1 MRSSSN
7 ETDVDADDQ
16 AARIVEYDIATG
28 DWKLVSDPLRAT
40 RAVVLLRHDGRTVG
54 IERFDRTIGSPDEIP
69 NDLKPATPPIRRW
82 GEPHTRPSATVVVCT
97 LGSNP
102 ILRQTVEALLA
113 QEVGADGAIDYD
125 LVVVDNAPASGR
137 TRRMLEGLLSSPRLR
152 VVDEPRRGLS
162 WARNSGVRAATGEV
176 VAFTD
181 DDAVPDAAW
190 LRSLV
195 EVFSVDALGAIGGV
209 TGLVVPAELAY
220 PAQRWFEE
228 YGGFSKGPEVV
239 VWSLRPV
246 EQISKLGCPGEG
258 GPLFPITTA
267 RVGAGASMAFRR
279 SVLDE
284 IGPFDCALG
293 AGTASEGGED
303 LDAFARVLYQGY
315 CIVYTPDAVVWHTH
329 RRTLRELETQ
339 LHGNGAGMA
348 ALLTKSVLTRPSSIL
363 RLAIRSWAILRRVSR
378 GSERNSSRSADFP
391 KSLSRAEFRGFL
403 RGPSGLVRAHWNMR
417 RTVAASRN
425 AR

>member
-1 MRSSSN
+1 MS
-7 ETDVDADDQ
+7 EIDDDADLQ
-16 AARIVEYDIATG
+16 AARIVEHDIATG
-28 DWKLVSDPLRAT
+28 AWRLVSDPPSAART
-40 RAVVLLRHDGRTVG
+40 VVLLHYGGRTLG
-54 IERFDRTIGSPDEIP
+54 IENFATVLTSADEI
-69 NDLKPATPPIRRW
+69 DRELKPATPPARRW
-82 GEPHTRPSATVVVCT
+82 GEPRTQPSATVVVCT
-97 LGSNP
+97 LGSNS

-113 QEVGADGAIDYD
+113 QEPGADSAIDYD
-125 LVVVDNAPASGR
+125 LVVVDNAPASGG
-137 TRRMLEGLLSSPRLR
+137 TRRMLEGLSDPRLR
-152 VVDEPRRGLS
+152 IVDEPRRGLS
-162 WARNSGVRAATGEV
+162 WARNTGVLAATGEI

-195 EVFSVDALGAIGGV
+195 EVFSVDPTGAIGGA
-209 TGLVVPAELAY
+209 TGLVAPAELAY

-228 YGGFSKGPEVV
+228 YGGFSKGSDVV

-246 EQISKLGCPGEG
+246 EEIAALGRPGEG

-279 SVLDE
+279 HVLDE

-303 LDAFARVLYQGY
+303 LDAFSRVLYAGY
-315 CIVYTPDAVVWHTH
+315 SIVYTPDAVVWHTH
-329 RRTLRELETQ
+329 RRTRRELERQ

-348 ALLTKSVLTRPSSIL
+348 ALITKSMAIRPSAML
-363 RLAIRSWAILRRVSR
+363 RLVGRSWAILRRVSP

-391 KSLSRAEFRGFL
+391 DSLSKAEFRGFL
-403 RGPSGLVRAHWNMR
+403 RGPAGLVRARWTAR
-417 RTVAASRN
+417 KTAAASRN